1 MCSALRGAVPIP
13 ASPQEHPMP
22 PELDRAFAMFGLAVR
37 AVVYTVLRLIEVVA
51 GLLARRLA
59 R

>member
-1 MCSALRGAVPIP
+1 
-13 ASPQEHPMP
+13 MP
-22 PELDRAFAMFGLAVR
+22 PELDRAFAMFRLAVR
-37 AVVYTVLRLIEVVA
+37 AVVYTVLRLIEVGA

>member
-1 MCSALRGAVPIP
+1 
-13 ASPQEHPMP
+13 MP
-22 PELDRAFAMFGLAVR
+22 PELDRAFAMFGLALR
-37 AVVYTVLRLIEVVA
+37 AVVYTVLRLIEVGA

>member
-1 MCSALRGAVPIP
+1 
-13 ASPQEHPMP
+13 
-22 PELDRAFAMFGLAVR
+22 MFGLAVR